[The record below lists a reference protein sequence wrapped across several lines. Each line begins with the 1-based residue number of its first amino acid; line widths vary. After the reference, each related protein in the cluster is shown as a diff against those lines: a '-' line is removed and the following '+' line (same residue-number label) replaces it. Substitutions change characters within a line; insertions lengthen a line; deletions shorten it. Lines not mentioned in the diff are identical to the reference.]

1 MFWTILLMVLT
12 GVITFGICYITFFL
26 KNMKL
31 LSEHRQYRR
40 KAIELDEAL
49 SQKDNSIQLEIK
61 ARDRK
66 IEILNKKV
74 QEYEAEKLARLQAES
89 SIKNEQFEVLQ
100 TEFDNYKQQA
110 EKQKIELQQ
119 QIENLLKK

>member
-1 MFWTILLMVLT
+1 
-12 GVITFGICYITFFL
+12 
-26 KNMKL
+26 MKL